1 MPFARADLVTNNI
14 FVETSSF
21 QTQTQRLAQS
31 QSQSKE
37 RTYTLLRISPLTT
50 QR

>member
-21 QTQTQRLAQS
+21 QTQTQRLAIP
-31 QSQSKE
+31 KN
-37 RTYTLLRISPLTT
+37 TVTVTV
-50 QR
+50 